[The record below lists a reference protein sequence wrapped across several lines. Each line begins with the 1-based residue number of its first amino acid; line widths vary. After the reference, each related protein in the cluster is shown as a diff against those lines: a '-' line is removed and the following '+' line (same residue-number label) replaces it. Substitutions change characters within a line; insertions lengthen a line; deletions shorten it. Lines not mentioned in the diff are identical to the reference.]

1 MLGGAW
7 CPGSGSGY
15 QEVGPGYQR
24 ARALL
29 PTQSAPSPS
38 GGHFVS
44 TAERIRLPD
53 DCTVGYIVEA
63 LLHVPLTRSG
73 LFHSHLENLQ
83 QVPASELQEQVWA
96 KPPVP

>member
-1 MLGGAW
+1 MV
-7 CPGSGSGY
+7 CPCSLC
-15 QEVGPGYQR
+15 P
-24 ARALL
+24 
-29 PTQSAPSPS
+29 PCS
-38 GGHFVS
+38 GGHFLS

-83 QVPASELQEQVWA
+83 QVPTSELHEQVRAAGLAAWGS
-96 KPPVP
+96 VLCGL